1 KDISAFDVMLESE
14 EADTTFSLI
23 EQQFLKDVQKVF
35 DEKKAQQPSYYE
47 SKLNKLK
54 NEYQINYDLTD
65 KELITIVGI
74 SESVS
79 SFINTLHSNDHVT
92 NILYPQEVSKAVIVS
107 PAFLLLQTG
116 GCNSKSARYNY
127 TAPDC
132 SFNPNWGEI
141 GGAGAMGAATGI
153 LGATAYMG
161 YGAATGSMFGPAGS
175 AAGAASAY
183 GLGGFW
189 GGVTGSG
196 SEYMDQLMRWK
207 KFMEEKGE
215 EQTDER

>member
-1 KDISAFDVMLESE
+1 RTQLNKYRSEAKRLKAKGKDISAFDVMLESE

-54 NEYQINYDLTD
+54 NVYQINYDLTD

-92 NILYPQEVSKAVIVS
+92 NIPYPQEVSKAVIVS

-132 SFNPNWGEI
+132 
-141 GGAGAMGAATGI
+141 
-153 LGATAYMG
+153 
-161 YGAATGSMFGPAGS
+161 
-175 AAGAASAY
+175 
-183 GLGGFW
+183 
-189 GGVTGSG
+189 
-196 SEYMDQLMRWK
+196 
-207 KFMEEKGE
+207 
-215 EQTDER
+215 